1 MARGP
6 APKVRSREHGQI
18 TILAQDSQA
27 TPREGCGHQMSSA
40 LAHSTRTGSWL
51 RLGQT
56 VAAISLLFGGAALAQ
71 TANGGGVQSAKVQA
85 AYADWRRL
93 SQTEVNCVDQSLRG
107 QRTSLWSL
115 IQRGIEP
122 SDPTLARLRAACRA
136 QARAPNISVAAQ
148 SGSQAQAAAVESTLV
163 RAVTDKAAA
172 DKAAAD
178 RAAADKAAAD
188 KVAAEKVAAD
198 KAAAKAAADKVAADK
213 AAAEQ
218 AAAEQAAIESAK
230 AETERA
236 KADAIKAQAIA
247 EPPRPEAEKTSADA
261 VVAYAAAEARMS
273 FIYGLIS
280 SPICFGVGGLVFLW
294 VVRRRQRAVAPPD
307 ASAPDRASRRTQRE
321 FDRLVTAV
329 LAEVKRREAKQ
340 FETNAA
346 EPGKRIDESVLY

>member
-1 MARGP
+1 MP
-6 APKVRSREHGQI
+6 S
-18 TILAQDSQA
+18 T
-27 TPREGCGHQMSSA
+27 

-56 VAAISLLFGGAALAQ
+56 VAAISLLFSGAALAQ

-107 QRTSLWSL
+107 HRTSLWSL
-115 IQRGIEP
+115 IQRGIDP
-122 SDPTLARLRAACRA
+122 SDPTVARLRAACRA
-136 QARAPNISVAAQ
+136 QARGPDTSVAAQ
-148 SGSQAQAAAVESTLV
+148 SGSQAQAAAVESALG
-163 RAVTDKAAA
+163 RAVADKPAA

-178 RAAADKAAAD
+178 RAAADKAVAD

-198 KAAAKAAADKVAADK
+198 KAAADKAPTSAKAVADKAAADK

-218 AAAEQAAIESAK
+218 AAIDLAK

-236 KADAIKAQAIA
+236 KAEAIRTQAIA
-247 EPPRPEAEKTSADA
+247 EQPQLEAEKASADA
-261 VVAYAAAEARMS
+261 VFAYAAAEARMS

-280 SPICFGVGGLVFLW
+280 SPICFGLGGLVFLW
-294 VVRRRQRAVAPPD
+294 ARRRRSRAGAPAG
-307 ASAPDRASRRTQRE
+307 ASAPDRASRDPQRE

-329 LAEVKRREAKQ
+329 LAEVKLREAKQ
-340 FETNAA
+340 P
-346 EPGKRIDESVLY
+346 EPVAPDLRIDESVLH